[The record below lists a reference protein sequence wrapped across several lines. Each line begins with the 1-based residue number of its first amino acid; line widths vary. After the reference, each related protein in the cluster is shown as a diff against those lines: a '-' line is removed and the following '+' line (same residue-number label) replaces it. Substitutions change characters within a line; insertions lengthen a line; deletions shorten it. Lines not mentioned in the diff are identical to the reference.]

1 VRILSSPY
9 GYKRLGAQGLLRT
22 SLISIRVFATSQGR
36 RDESLFSRSY
46 LKKEGPIII
55 FLLEEDF
62 VLLQRKEGRGMRRIM
77 IATALV
83 LVLVF
88 GYAVAKSVA
97 HEMMSKSGET
107 SDLLGSSVKN
117 PQGEDLGTIAD
128 VVTGPEGRVA
138 FAVLSYWI
146 SDDTQKRVAVPF
158 SALSCEEQ
166 NCVLNANKD
175 ALNSAPAFVSGDD
188 LAERKLA
195 EDIYT
200 HFGVQPYWTEE
211 GEQK

>member
-1 VRILSSPY
+1 
-9 GYKRLGAQGLLRT
+9 
-22 SLISIRVFATSQGR
+22 
-36 RDESLFSRSY
+36 
-46 LKKEGPIII
+46 
-55 FLLEEDF
+55 
-62 VLLQRKEGRGMRRIM
+62 MRRIM

-88 GYAVAKSVA
+88 GYAVAKSMA

-107 SDLLGSSVKN
+107 SELLGTTVKN
-117 PQGEDLGTIAD
+117 PQGEDLRIIAD

-166 NCVLNANKD
+166 NCVLNVSKD
-175 ALNSAPAFVSGDD
+175 TLDSAPTFVLEDD
-188 LAERKLA
+188 LTEPRLA
-195 EDIYT
+195 EDIYRY
-200 HFGVQPYWTEE
+200 FGVQPYWTEE
-211 GEQK
+211 GTEK